1 MGLIQVDTVT
11 LTSSSSTIAVNGID
25 SDDVY
30 MLACSNLI
38 ADSSNAEVKLTVNKS
53 SSAQDD
59 SEYDYITAYKRNIS
73 PDSNG
78 KWPKLENNESN

>member
-1 MGLIQVDTVT
+1 MSREIQLLTLREWSRKHGVD
-11 LTSSSSTIAVNGID
+11 NP
-25 SDDVY
+25 Y
-30 MLACSNLI
+30 
-38 ADSSNAEVKLTVNKS
+38 
-53 SSAQDD
+53 DD